1 MKRLVL
7 WSVLA
12 LGVAVVAPV
21 LRADVKT
28 REKSM
33 FKMEGMLG
41 AFANRFSG
49 GAANGIESNVAL
61 KGNRLATWNETTGQ
75 IIDLDQEKVFQL
87 DMKKKEYQ
95 VVTFAQMKAQM
106 EKMRADMEKNMKDV
120 KPEDR
125 QQLEEAGKQLEFDV
139 DVKELPERKPI
150 AGHDT
155 RHVILTITARGKGQT
170 LEQGG
175 GFVMTNDMWL
185 AQSLPEMN
193 ELTQFYMKF
202 FKTVYGES
210 IGFDQGQLAGMMAMF
225 PAFGTMAK
233 RMQEESAK
241 LTGTPLFSTA
251 TFETV
256 RSEEAMKQAQSQSG
270 GGGGI
275 SGALAR
281 KMMGN
286 KGQVQQRSKTMTT
299 SHELISIGTTVA
311 AAEVEIPAG
320 FKEKK

>member
-1 MKRLVL
+1 
-7 WSVLA
+7 
-12 LGVAVVAPV
+12 
-21 LRADVKT
+21 
-28 REKSM
+28 M

-49 GAANGIESNVAL
+49 GAADGIESTVAL
-61 KGNRLATWNETTGQ
+61 KGNRLATWNETMGR

-87 DMKKKEYQ
+87 DMKKKEYR
-95 VVTFAQMKAQM
+95 VVTFAEMKAQM
-106 EKMRADMEKNMKDV
+106 EKARADMEKNMKDM
-120 KPEDR
+120 KPEER
-125 QQLEEAGKQLEFDV
+125 QQMQEAGQQLEFDV
-139 DVKELPERKPI
+139 DVKETGQKKPI

-155 RHVILTITARGKGQT
+155 RQVILTITARGKGQT

-185 AQSLPEMN
+185 AESLPAMTEV
-193 ELTQFYMKF
+193 TQFYMKF
-202 FKTVYGES
+202 FKTVYGEA
-210 IGFDQGQLAGMMAMF
+210 IGFDQGQIAGMMAMF

-241 LTGTPLFSTA
+241 LQGTALMSTA
-251 TFETV
+251 TFEGV
-256 RSEEAMKQAQSQSG
+256 KSEEAMKQAQSQSG
-270 GGGGI
+270 GGGI

-281 KMMGN
+281 RMMGN
-286 KGQVQQRSKTMTT
+286 KGQVQQRTKAMTT
-299 SHELISIGTTVA
+299 SHELLSIGTTVA